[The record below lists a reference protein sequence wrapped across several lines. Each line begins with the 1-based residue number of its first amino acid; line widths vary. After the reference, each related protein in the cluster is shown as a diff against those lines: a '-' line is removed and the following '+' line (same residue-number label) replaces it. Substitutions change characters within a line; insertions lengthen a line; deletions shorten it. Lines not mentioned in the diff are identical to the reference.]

1 MAALGLAWDIQAVPQ
16 RIYQEA
22 KAVRISRAA
31 RTVPS
36 VTDATAL
43 PFALVAEPD

>member
-1 MAALGLAWDIQAVPQ
+1 MAAIGLVWDIQAVPE

-36 VTDATAL
+36 VTDATAI
-43 PFALVAEPD
+43 PFELVEEPD